1 MPGETELGEWWG
13 NLPPEDRSF
22 IGRQDELAR
31 LDVMLRPDGGP
42 SEGGEGQRFRDGGPS
57 GRGEGQRAR
66 DGGPTEGGEGQRGS
80 DGGPSGRGEGQ
91 RNHDGGHRLV
101 TLLGPGGVGKTRLA
115 VEAAR
120 RMRSAYPDGVWLVEL
135 SALHGVGMAGPGVL
149 GLMAMEA
156 LRVADQTTR
165 AAMEALAAWIA
176 DKRLLLV
183 LDSCEHLLEDCAAFV
198 DMLMHAPHV
207 HILATSRRRLGLPGE
222 QCVEVEPLPVDE
234 PGTETRDDAVTLF
247 ADRAATVCSGF
258 VLDEATRPVAASV
271 CRYLDGIPLAVELAA
286 ARLSTLSLTELDDHL
301 GTRTDHRLALLA
313 SDNGTRDASRHR
325 ALRTTI
331 GWSHE
336 LCAPLE
342 RLLWARLAVFTGGF
356 DIEAAQEVCA
366 GGPLAAGQVPVLLDE
381 LAAQSIVQRDQHTGM
396 TRFRMLDTVREY
408 GADWLRELGEEDA
421 VRLRHREYYRRL
433 ARDGCAEWNTGRQVQ
448 WCERVLT
455 EHANLRAA
463 VDWSLDRPDRR
474 AALEIAG
481 TAGFLWRHCGHVRE
495 AHYCLDRAL
504 AADPSPGPDLLR
516 ALWTRGAGAI
526 MQGDMD
532 TAAEYGRRFTDV
544 ARQQEDPAAL
554 SVSVFLTGGHLSLR
568 GRPAEAVGPMS
579 AAARLPVRDD
589 WLGSAQLQTIGA
601 LAYAHLMSGDHA
613 SARAAAEEL
622 RAECVRRGEHWTRST
637 ADVIVA
643 MLDLARGDIASGA
656 RNAAQAVAAHRLLH
670 SASSLAAL
678 TLDTLASATTAAGEA
693 HRAAELLGIA
703 QRLWD
708 RAGGRAQLNSPDL
721 IAARQACER
730 TIRDKIGALAYEHTY
745 EAGRAM
751 SYEQAMTYATETP
764 PHTSS

>member
-1 MPGETELGEWWG
+1 MSHGVPGETESGEWSG
-13 NLPPEDRSF
+13 NLPPETRSF

-42 SEGGEGQRFRDGGPS
+42 AEGGEGRRNRDGG
-57 GRGEGQRAR
+57 R
-66 DGGPTEGGEGQRGS
+66 
-80 DGGPSGRGEGQ
+80 
-91 RNHDGGHRLV
+91 RLV

-115 VEAAR
+115 VRAAR
-120 RMRSAYPDGVWLVEL
+120 GMRSAYPDGVWLVEL

-149 GLMAMEA
+149 GLAAMEA

-165 AAMEALAAWIA
+165 PATEALAAWIA

-198 DMLMHAPHV
+198 DALRLAPHV
-207 HILATSRRRLGLPGE
+207 HVLATSRRRLGLPGE

-234 PGTETRDDAVTLF
+234 SGSAAREDAVTLF
-247 ADRAATVCSGF
+247 ADRAAAVRSGF
-258 VLDEATRPVAASV
+258 VLDEVTRPVAVSV
-271 CRYLDGIPLAVELAA
+271 CQYLDGIPLAVELAA
-286 ARLSTLSLTELDDHL
+286 ARLSTLSLTELDDHF
-301 GTRTDHRLALLA
+301 GTRADHRLALLA
-313 SDNGTRDASRHR
+313 SDDDTEDPSRHQ

-356 DIEAAQEVCA
+356 DAEAAQEVCA
-366 GGPLAAGQVPVLLDE
+366 GGPLAAGQVPVLLNE
-381 LAAQSIVQRDQHTGM
+381 LTAQSIVQRDHRPGMERDHRTG
-396 TRFRMLDTVREY
+396 TARFRMLDTVREY
-408 GADWLRELGEEDA
+408 GADWLRELGEADA

-455 EHANLRAA
+455 DHANLRAA
-463 VDWSLDRPDRR
+463 VDWSLDQPDRR

-481 TAGFLWRHCGHVRE
+481 TAGFLWRHCGHVRD
-495 AHYCLDRAL
+495 AQRCLDRAL
-504 AADPSPGPDLLR
+504 AADPAPAPGPDLLR
-516 ALWTRGAGAI
+516 ALWSRGAGAI
-526 MQGDMD
+526 MQGDTD
-532 TAAEYGRRFTDV
+532 TAAEYGRRLTEV
-544 ARQQEDPAAL
+544 ARQQDDPVAL
-554 SVSVFLTGGHLSLR
+554 SVSAYLMGTQLALR
-568 GRPAEAVGPMS
+568 GRSAEAVGPMS

-601 LAYAHLMSGDHA
+601 LGYAHLMSGDHEA
-613 SARAAAEEL
+613 ARAAAEEV
-622 RAECVRRGEHWTRST
+622 RAECARRGEYWTRS
-637 ADVIVA
+637 AVDLVVA

-656 RNAAQAVAAHRLLH
+656 RNATRAVAAHRLLH
-670 SASSLAAL
+670 SSGGLAAL
-678 TLDTLASATTAAGEA
+678 ALDTLASATTAAGEA
-693 HRAAELLGIA
+693 HRAAGLLGIA

-708 RAGGRAQLNSPDL
+708 RAGGRAQMNSPDL

-730 TIRDKIGALAYEHTY
+730 AIRDMIGPSAFEHAY

-751 SYEQAMTYATETP
+751 SYEQGMSYATDAT
-764 PHTSS
+764 TRASG

>member
-1 MPGETELGEWWG
+1 MSHGVPGEAETGEWSG
-13 NLPPEDRSF
+13 NLPRETRSF

-31 LDVMLRPDGGP
+31 LDVMLRPDGRTAG
-42 SEGGEGQRFRDGGPS
+42 GGEEQRNQDGG
-57 GRGEGQRAR
+57 R
-66 DGGPTEGGEGQRGS
+66 
-80 DGGPSGRGEGQ
+80 
-91 RNHDGGHRLV
+91 RLV

-115 VEAAR
+115 VRAAHG
-120 RMRSAYPDGVWLVEL
+120 MRAAYPDGVWLVEL
-135 SALHGVGMAGPGVL
+135 SPLHSSGLTGPSVL
-149 GLMAMEA
+149 GLVVMEA

-165 AAMEALAAWIA
+165 SAEEALAAWIA

-183 LDSCEHLLEDCAAFV
+183 LDSCEHLLEDCASFV
-198 DMLMHAPHV
+198 DTLRIAPHV
-207 HILATSRRRLGLPGE
+207 DILATSRRRLGLPGE
-222 QCVEVEPLPVDE
+222 QCLEVEPLPVDE
-234 PGTETRDDAVTLF
+234 SGTATWDDAVTLF
-247 ADRAATVCSGF
+247 ADRAAAARSGF
-258 VLDEATRPVAASV
+258 VLDEATRPVAVSV

-286 ARLSTLSLTELDDHL
+286 ARLSTLSLTELADHL

-313 SDNGTRDASRHR
+313 SDDGSEEPSRHQ

-356 DIEAAQEVCA
+356 DAEAAQEVCA

-381 LAAQSIVQRDQHTGM
+381 LAAQSIVQRDQRTG
-396 TRFRMLDTVREY
+396 TDRFRMLDTVREY

-448 WCERVLT
+448 WSARVLT

-481 TAGFLWRHCGHVRE
+481 TAGFLWRHCGHVRD
-495 AHYCLDRAL
+495 ANRCLDRAL
-504 AADPSPGPDLLR
+504 AADPAPGPDLLR

-526 MQGDMD
+526 IQGDMD
-532 TAAEYGRRFTDV
+532 TAAELGRRFTDV
-544 ARQQEDPAAL
+544 ARQQADPVAL
-554 SVSVFLTGGHLSLR
+554 SVSAYLTGSQLALR
-568 GRPAEAVGPMS
+568 GRSAEAVGLIS
-579 AAARLPVRDD
+579 IAARLPVRDD
-589 WLGSAQLQTIGA
+589 WLGSAQIQTIGA
-601 LAYAHLMSGDHA
+601 LAYAHLMSGDHEA
-613 SARAAAEEL
+613 ARAVSEEV
-622 RAECVRRGEHWTRST
+622 RAECARRGEHWTRST
-637 ADVIVA
+637 SDVIVA
-643 MLDLARGDIASGA
+643 KLDLAGGDIASGA
-656 RNAAQAVAAHRLLH
+656 RNAIRVIAAHRLLR
-670 SASSLAAL
+670 SAGVLAAL
-678 TLDTLASATTAAGEA
+678 ALDTLASATTVAGEP

-708 RAGGRAQLNSPDL
+708 RVGGRAQLDSPDL
-721 IAARQACER
+721 IAARQACVR
-730 TIRDKIGALAYEHTY
+730 AIRDKIGDPAYEHGY

-751 SYEQAMTYATETP
+751 SYEQGMSYASDTTLRA
-764 PHTSS
+764 SG